1 MKKLCEFSERDTVI
15 VNTIHTSPT
24 RRRLY
29 EAFGIFDG
37 TPLTIFLIAGKKVI
51 ITAGVTK
58 LALSADAAGEI
69 LAEKA

>member
-1 MKKLCEFSERDTVI
+1 MKKLCEFAENDTVF
-15 VNTIHTSPT
+15 VAAVHTSPA

-37 TPLTIFLIAGKKVI
+37 TPLTVFLIAGKKVI